1 MSRGFVKE
9 EDQEEAPFIPPRA
22 ALPDGVI
29 NYVTPQGLK
38 ALELEQSDLEKE
50 LLDLDI
56 EDEKE
61 RRHARAVINGKLD
74 LLSDRISSAR
84 VLNPEDQP
92 QDEVRFGAKV
102 KLLSLKDKFQQ
113 EFQIVGVDQ
122 ADVKKQMIAFIAP
135 LARAVN
141 GKRKGETT
149 ELQLGNEQRSF
160 KVLEISY

>member
-22 ALPDGVI
+22 ALPKGVI
-29 NYVTPQGLK
+29 NYVTPKGLRL
-38 ALELEQSDLEKE
+38 LELEQRELEKE
-50 LLDLDI
+50 LLNLHI
-56 EDEKE
+56 EDDKE
-61 RRHARAVINGKLD
+61 RRHARAVLNGKLD
-74 LLSDRISSAR
+74 LLSQRISSAR
-84 VLNPEDQP
+84 VINPKDQP

-102 KLLSLKDKFQQ
+102 KLLNLKNNVRQ

-141 GKRKGETT
+141 GKRKGDKT
-149 ELQLGNEQRSF
+149 ELRLGNEIRALM
-160 KVLEISY
+160 VLEILY